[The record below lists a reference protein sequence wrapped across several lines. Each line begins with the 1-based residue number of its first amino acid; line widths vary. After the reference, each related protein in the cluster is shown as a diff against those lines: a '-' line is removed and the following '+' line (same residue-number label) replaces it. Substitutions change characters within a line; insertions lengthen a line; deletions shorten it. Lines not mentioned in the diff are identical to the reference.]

1 MEKEIVKYLDSGKYA
16 IYVPVFYD
24 YEEKPAWRKMFVGT
38 EKECKNNLDS
48 FPDYMQATA
57 EENANNRKNALQEY
71 LLLMEL
77 GKKSKANQIKEQ
89 YKL

>member
-1 MEKEIVKYLDSGKYA
+1 MEKEIIKYLDSGKYA
-16 IYVPVFYD
+16 IYIPVFYD

-38 EKECKNNLDS
+38 EQECKNMIDS
-48 FPDYMQATA
+48 FPDNLQATP
-57 EENANNRKNALQEY
+57 EENANNRKNAMQEY

-77 GKKSKANQIKEQ
+77 GRKTKANQIKEQ

>member
-1 MEKEIVKYLDSGKYA
+1 MEKEIVKYLDGGNYA

-38 EKECKNNLDS
+38 ETECKNKIDS
-48 FPDYMQATA
+48 FPDSIQATF
-57 EENANNRKNALQEY
+57 EENTKNRESARKEY
-71 LLLMEL
+71 LLLLEL
-77 GKKSKANQIKEQ
+77 GRKTKANEIKEK

>member
-1 MEKEIVKYLDSGKYA
+1 MEKEMVKYLDSGKYA

-38 EKECKNNLDS
+38 ETECKNNLDN
-48 FPDYMQATA
+48 FPNSIQATA
-57 EENANNRKNALQEY
+57 EENAKNRKNALQEY
-71 LLLMEL
+71 LLLMKT
-77 GKKSKANQIKEQ
+77 GKKVKANQIKEQ

>member
-1 MEKEIVKYLDSGKYA
+1 MKKEIVKYLDGGKYA

-38 EKECKNNLDS
+38 ETECKNRMDS
-48 FPDYMQATA
+48 FPDSIQATA
-57 EENANNRKNALQEY
+57 EENANNRKSALQEY

-77 GKKSKANQIKEQ
+77 GKKTKANQIKEK
-89 YKL
+89 YRL